1 MDDRPRWAQRLTAE
15 RTARGWSQADVV
27 RAMRA
32 HSQRALPDDKSLL
45 RNWKRW
51 ESGETIPDA
60 TYQGLIAAAY
70 GTVAGAIWPLTT
82 RGRGRETG
90 LAEVTGLTTLEV
102 ITQLRASSVDRAAL
116 DALRITADH
125 LCTEYPHV
133 PAPQLL
139 IEGRAWLHRMSSL
152 LGTTRLSLSQ
162 HREVLDTAGWLA
174 LLVGCV
180 EYDSGDRAAA
190 EDTRKA
196 ALSLGTEAGNAEVQ
210 GWALEMLAWFNLT
223 RGDYAGVIAASDEGI
238 AIAPH
243 SGVAVQLFAQQAKAW
258 ARMGDR
264 RQVEVSL
271 DQGRKLLDGLPH
283 PENLDHH
290 FRVDPG
296 KYDFY
301 AMDCYRRAGENALA
315 EVYASEVIQASTGE
329 DGTEHAP
336 MRIAEARI
344 TQGVVAA
351 RQGDVEQAI
360 ALGQRALTGDRQ
372 SIPSLLMVSSEL
384 TTLLANQHPDEPE
397 VSGYLEQLRA
407 LKAS

>member
-1 MDDRPRWAQRLTAE
+1 MGDRPRWAQRLTAE
-15 RTARGWSQADVV
+15 RTARGWSQADVI

-32 HSQRALPDDKSLL
+32 HSTRPLPDDKSML

-70 GTVAGAIWPLTT
+70 GTVAAAIWQVTA
-82 RGRGRETG
+82 RGRGRE
-90 LAEVTGLTTLEV
+90 AAPADAAGLTTLEV

-139 IEGRAWLHRMSSL
+139 TEGRAWLRRISSL
-152 LGTTRLSLSQ
+152 LGTTRLSLAQ

-180 EYDSGDRAAA
+180 EYDSGNRAAA
-190 EDTRKA
+190 EATRKA
-196 ALSLGTEAGNAEVQ
+196 ALSLGAEAGNAEVQ
-210 GWALEMLAWFNLT
+210 GWALEMVAWICLT

-243 SGVAVQLFAQQAKAW
+243 SGAAVQLHAQKAKAW

-271 DQGRKLLDGLPH
+271 DHGRRLLEGLPH

-290 FRVDPG
+290 FVVDPG

-301 AMDCYRRAGENALA
+301 IMDAYRRAGEDDLAALYAA
-315 EVYASEVIQASTGE
+315 EVIDSSTGD

-336 MRIAEARI
+336 MRVAEARI
-344 TQGVVAA
+344 TQGIVAA
-351 RQGDVEQAI
+351 RRGELEHAVS
-360 ALGQRALTGDRQ
+360 LGQQALNGDRK
-372 SIPSLLMVSSEL
+372 SLPSLLMVSGEL
-384 TTLLANQHPDEPE
+384 TTLLATRHPGEPE
-397 VSGYLEQLRA
+397 VTGYLDQVRA

>member
-1 MDDRPRWAQRLTAE
+1 
-15 RTARGWSQADVV
+15 
-27 RAMRA
+27 MRA
-32 HSQRALPDDKSLL
+32 HSQRVLPDDKSLL

-60 TYQGLIAAAY
+60 THQALIAAAY
-70 GTVAGAIWPLTT
+70 GTVAAAIWPLTA

-90 LAEVTGLTTLEV
+90 LVEDTGLTTLDV
-102 ITQLRASSVDRAAL
+102 ITQLRASQVDQAAL

-139 IEGRAWLHRMSSL
+139 IEGRAWLHRISSL
-152 LGTTRLSLSQ
+152 LGTTRLNLAQ

-190 EDTRKA
+190 EATRKA
-196 ALSLGTEAGNAEVQ
+196 ALSLGAEAGNAEVQ
-210 GWALEMLAWFNLT
+210 GWALEMLAWFSLT
-223 RGDYAGVIAASDEGI
+223 KGDYAGVIAASDEGI

-243 SGVAVQLFAQQAKAW
+243 GGVAVQLLAQKAKAW

-271 DQGRKLLDGLPH
+271 DQGRRLLNGIPH

-290 FRVDPG
+290 FKVDPS
-296 KYDFY
+296 KHDFY

-315 EVYASEVIQASTGE
+315 TVYAAEVIQASIGE

-336 MRIAEARI
+336 MRISEARI
-344 TQGVVAA
+344 TQAVVAA
-351 RQGDVEQAI
+351 REGDLAHAVS
-360 ALGQRALTGDRQ
+360 LGQQALTGNRK
-372 SIPSLLMVSSEL
+372 SLPSLLMVSSEL
-384 TTLLANQHPDEPE
+384 TTLLATAGESE
-397 VSGYLEQLRA
+397 VSGYLDQVRA
-407 LKAS
+407 LKVS